1 MPILLP
7 VQDAGSAEQFKKVDL
22 HHVQLG
28 AQAAKQAGA
37 QQFSLCTVRGAN
49 ANLWASNLSPLHFLL
64 YAKTKGQV
72 SCTHSMYGSRP
83 GIMDNGG
90 SAHVLSHMAH
100 GVVVDAGHIS
110 GHKVQKRLRQRQ
122 QELHVHK
129 SQVVHSS

>member
-1 MPILLP
+1 MP

-22 HHVQLG
+22 HYVQLG

-49 ANLWASNLSPLHFLL
+49 ANLWASDLSPLHFLL

-72 SCTHSMYGSRP
+72 SCTHSIYGSRP
-83 GIMDNGG
+83 GIMDSGG
-90 SAHVLSHMAH
+90 SAHVTSHIAH
-100 GVVVDAGHIS
+100 PCGAFVDASHIF
-110 GHKVQKRLRQRQ
+110 GHKVCKHLGQRQ

-129 SQVVHSS
+129 SEVVHSS